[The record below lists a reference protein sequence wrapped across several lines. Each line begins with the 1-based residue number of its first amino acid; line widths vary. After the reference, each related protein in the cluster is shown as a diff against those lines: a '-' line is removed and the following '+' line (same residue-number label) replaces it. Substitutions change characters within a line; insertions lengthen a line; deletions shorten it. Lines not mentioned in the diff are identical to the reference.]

1 MMYQWHFQFPAMILD
16 DLYKINLHILLLMTY
31 LWRNSDMLSPVPRQN
46 SRQSQLTL
54 YPLATFIAVGASWKW
69 YQWVEGQNTRRF
81 ASWRFFDRTSYK
93 PSSSPDEIVLHGRAP
108 LSHVTPY
115 RYFSNKM
122 TPKDHLAA
130 GPTAKVVVLKDL
142 SNRTYPN
149 LANLKLTFIETKK

>member
-1 MMYQWHFQFPAMILD
+1 MRLIPQ
-16 DLYKINLHILLLMTY
+16 
-31 LWRNSDMLSPVPRQN
+31 
-46 SRQSQLTL
+46 
-54 YPLATFIAVGASWKW
+54 
-69 YQWVEGQNTRRF
+69 VEGQNTRRF

-93 PSSSPDEIVLHGRAP
+93 PSSSPDEIVLHGRGV

>member
-1 MMYQWHFQFPAMILD
+1 MFETCSITLTIIL
-16 DLYKINLHILLLMTY
+16 KENLSCALEWIFMTSYAFFLMKESFVVLILTI
-31 LWRNSDMLSPVPRQN
+31 
-46 SRQSQLTL
+46 
-54 YPLATFIAVGASWKW
+54 YPIDIFIAVGASWKW

-149 LANLKLTFIETKK
+149 LANLKLTFLETKK